1 MPTPSGPTISMDN
14 MRDEITRSTGSV
26 SMQEIRTRAGRSG
39 AISFSQMY
47 NCEGWTQ
54 VNAYYATKYTTWQ
67 GWHPLTTGSS
77 VSPEESGGSGP
88 AGVVFS
94 LTSPGSRAT
103 AFFKVSTTANSTL
116 SFSNNT
122 GGTTGFTTNYQP
134 SDVTRLVAANVSQ
147 SFTTSSTSVS
157 TPYIVANTGTIH
169 CMVQF

>member
-1 MPTPSGPTISMDN
+1 MPTPLSGTISMDN
-14 MRDEITRSTGSV
+14 MRDEITRSAGSV
-26 SMQEIRTRAGRSG
+26 SMQEVRNRAGRSG
-39 AISFSQMY
+39 AISFNQMY
-47 NCEGWTQ
+47 GCEGWTQ
-54 VNAYYATKYTTWQ
+54 VNGYYASKTTTWQ
-67 GWHPLTTGSS
+67 GWHPLAIGSS

-103 AFFKVSTTANSTL
+103 AFYKVSTSANSLL
-116 SFSNNT
+116 SFSNTT
-122 GGTTGFTTNYQP
+122 GGTTSFTTNYQP